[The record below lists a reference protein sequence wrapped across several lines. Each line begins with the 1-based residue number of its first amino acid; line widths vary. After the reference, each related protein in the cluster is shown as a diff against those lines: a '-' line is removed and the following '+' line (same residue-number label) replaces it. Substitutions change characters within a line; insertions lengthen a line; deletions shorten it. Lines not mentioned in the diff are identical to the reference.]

1 MNKRLIFIV
10 LVGMMGFLLPSCGN
24 GDVKENQANTETGNA
39 IEAADSTAVVAL
51 DANKTEFVGENPLIG
66 TWVEPAIEGSL
77 LGDVG
82 FSLLENGGMQSINTG
97 YREYKSWECV
107 GEKLVIRGEF
117 NGSEPYEFADT
128 LDVVSIDD
136 KQLVLGQD
144 GYTVFYQRK

>member
-24 GDVKENQANTETGNA
+24 GDVENQVNTETGDTV
-39 IEAADSTAVVAL
+39 EAADSTAVMAL
-51 DANKTEFVGENPLIG
+51 DANKAEYVGENPLIG

-97 YREYKSWECV
+97 YREYKSWERV
-107 GEKLVIRGEF
+107 GEKLVIKGVF

-128 LDVVSIDD
+128 LDVISVDD
-136 KQLVLGQD
+136 KQLMLGQD
-144 GYTVFYQRK
+144 GYTVTYQRK